1 MQTVVINSKDT
12 STDLVRADN
21 NLNNLSEPFGNSGIN
36 NVGNT
41 CYMNATIQ
49 AISHTYYI
57 RRYLLDK
64 EQEIILILLK
74 NASKFL
80 PEILNLSN
88 LKETINLSDLR
99 EKISSST
106 YDVSTLTQ
114 GEKTIILNSAM
125 TYQMIKLLTGL
136 WSENCIINPISF
148 RRVFVEFKKKFFFG
162 HAQHDSHE
170 AYTCIIQQMDEEL
183 GVKKN
188 IFFRSFN
195 KSVESLLQFKSLIQN
210 RINLAPTLEIKQ
222 ALLNEYQKKKE
233 LMPTETVILES
244 YKSMKKQLEL
254 SYSKISEVFTGFY
267 QIFLH
272 CPSFNCGY
280 ESHRFEKYY
289 QHTLHLDKIPGLNII
304 DCLNKYRETE
314 ILEESDAWRCDKC
327 KQLVRAELTRYLWTT
342 PVILVIQFVR
352 FIYTTHH
359 KGKDSR
365 FITYPLQNL
374 DIAPFVSPMYK
385 DMSKC
390 YTYDLYSVINHTGD
404 MGSGHYYTYC
414 LNEQTN
420 KWYIYNDTSVHE
432 IPVSQVVNQNAY
444 TLFYIRQDMLQ
455 SD

>member
-136 WSENCIINPISF
+136 WSENCIINPIS
-148 RRVFVEFKKKFFFG
+148 
-162 HAQHDSHE
+162 
-170 AYTCIIQQMDEEL
+170 
-183 GVKKN
+183 
-188 IFFRSFN
+188 
-195 KSVESLLQFKSLIQN
+195 
-210 RINLAPTLEIKQ
+210 
-222 ALLNEYQKKKE
+222 
-233 LMPTETVILES
+233 
-244 YKSMKKQLEL
+244 
-254 SYSKISEVFTGFY
+254 
-267 QIFLH
+267 
-272 CPSFNCGY
+272 
-280 ESHRFEKYY
+280 
-289 QHTLHLDKIPGLNII
+289 
-304 DCLNKYRETE
+304 
-314 ILEESDAWRCDKC
+314 
-327 KQLVRAELTRYLWTT
+327 
-342 PVILVIQFVR
+342 
-352 FIYTTHH
+352 
-359 KGKDSR
+359 
-365 FITYPLQNL
+365 
-374 DIAPFVSPMYK
+374 
-385 DMSKC
+385 
-390 YTYDLYSVINHTGD
+390 
-404 MGSGHYYTYC
+404 
-414 LNEQTN
+414 
-420 KWYIYNDTSVHE
+420 
-432 IPVSQVVNQNAY
+432 
-444 TLFYIRQDMLQ
+444 
-455 SD
+455 